1 MFDSANYLGSNLL
14 FKDSTIE
21 LVAAGDKDTYQ
32 KWLGEEYYN
41 AVKALDVNCEV
52 NSSQKV
58 FFSPLLFVLMAVIK
72 YFFN

>member
-1 MFDSANYLGSNLL
+1 MFDSDNYVGSNLL

-41 AVKALDVNCEV
+41 AVKALDCVPTS
-52 NSSQKV
+52 SSQKV
-58 FFSPLLFVLMAVIK
+58 FFSSLLFMLMTVIK

>member
-1 MFDSANYLGSNLL
+1 MFDSDGYDGSNLL
-14 FKDSTIE
+14 FKDSTLE

-41 AVKALDVNCEV
+41 AVKALECKTS
-52 NSSQKV
+52 SSQKV
-58 FFSPLLFVLMAVIK
+58 SFSPLLFMLMAVIK